1 MPLNVTVVGMGIMET
16 LRLMTRTL
24 RSSSKS
30 GACFP
35 ARDLIFLIKL
45 GRCRE
50 GKAIKV
56 GPTQRQAIG
65 FI

>member
-1 MPLNVTVVGMGIMET
+1 MET